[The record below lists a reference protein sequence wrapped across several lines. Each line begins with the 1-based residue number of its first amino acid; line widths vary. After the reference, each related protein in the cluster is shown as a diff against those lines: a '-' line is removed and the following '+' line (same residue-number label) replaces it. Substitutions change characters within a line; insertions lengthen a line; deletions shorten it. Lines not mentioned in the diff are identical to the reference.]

1 MHILKTLKPRCSTYT
16 EMAHMLAVHSQ
27 KDMDWNLALKGPDAD
42 KAMTALENEL
52 TSLTSRILTEIDEN
66 DSEYAQAVDLATPG
80 RLLLSTKRSGAY
92 KCKGVKQGFK
102 EDTEQADGPN
112 FNYYA
117 HVAKFNN
124 IRMSIFRMNRGTRRI
139 ALKDVS
145 TAFL

>member
-1 MHILKTLKPRCSTYT
+1 
-16 EMAHMLAVHSQ
+16 
-27 KDMDWNLALKGPDAD
+27 
-42 KAMTALENEL
+42 MTALENEL
-52 TSLTSRILTEIDEN
+52 TSLTSTILTEIDEN

-92 KCKGVKQGFK
+92 KGRGVKQGFK
-102 EDTEQADGPN
+102 EDTDQTDGPDL
-112 FNYYA
+112 NYYA
-117 HVAKFNN
+117 HVAKFNS